1 MLAKSQVSNENITQT
16 IAYFFYENLLKKY
29 VVNIYLNKFA
39 ITKDNPFHVIYF
51 IRKNYT
57 MSQKVVTLGEIMMRL
72 STPGHER
79 FVQSDSFDVTYGGGE
94 ANVAVALSNY
104 GLQGVFVTKVPDN
117 ALGQAAIN
125 HIRRYG
131 VDTQFIARGGKRLGI
146 YFLETG
152 ASMRASQVIYD
163 RAGAS
168 ISQVDVSEF
177 DLDKILEGASWF
189 HTTGITPALSDQA
202 AALTEAALKAAKAK
216 GITTSIDLNY
226 RKKLWSKEKARE
238 VMTRLCQYVDVCIGN
253 EEDADTTLGFKAEG
267 TDVTKGELNLDGYK
281 SVFKQMKDKFGFKYI
296 ASTLRESHSAS
307 DNGWSALVY
316 DGNEFYHTKQY
327 EVRIVDRVGSGDSFA
342 SGFIY
347 GLVSGMPMPEAAEF
361 GVAASALKHT
371 IPGDLNHA
379 TLSEVK
385 DLMKGDGSG
394 RVQR

>member
-1 MLAKSQVSNENITQT
+1 MTMAK
-16 IAYFFYENLLKKY
+16 
-29 VVNIYLNKFA
+29 
-39 ITKDNPFHVIYF
+39 
-51 IRKNYT
+51 
-57 MSQKVVTLGEIMMRL
+57 KVVTLGEIMMRL
-72 STPGHER
+72 STPDFKR

-94 ANVAVALSNY
+94 ANVAAALCNY
-104 GLQGVFVTKVPDN
+104 GLNGTFVSKVPNN
-117 ALGQAAIN
+117 ALGQSAIN
-125 HIRRYG
+125 HLRRYG
-131 VDTQFIARGGKRLGI
+131 VDTQFVARGGKRIGI

-152 ASMRASQVIYD
+152 ASMRASQVVYD
-163 RAGAS
+163 RADAS
-168 ISQVDVSEF
+168 IADVDISEF
-177 DLDKILEGASWF
+177 DFDKIFEGADWF
-189 HTTGITPALSDQA
+189 HTTGITPALSDKA
-202 AALTEAALKAAKAK
+202 AALTEAALKSAKAK

-238 VMTRLCQYVDVCIGN
+238 VMTRLCQHVDVCIGN
-253 EEDADTTLGFKAEG
+253 EEDADTTLGFTSKG

-281 SVFKQMKDKFGFKYI
+281 DVFKQMQEKFGFKYI

-316 DGNEFYHTKQY
+316 NGTEFHHTKQY

-347 GLVSGMPMPEAAEF
+347 GLVTGMKMNDAAEF

-379 TLSEVK
+379 TLSEVIE
-385 DLMKGDGSG
+385 LVGGDGSG